1 MTNANT
7 RDSCVTLTSILADMV
22 CRYGRLS
29 RTLAALC
36 IALAVLALSGCA
48 YKGEEIDETANWSVE
63 KLFQDGSTEMNSGNW
78 KTAGDRFIAVEAR
91 FPFGPYAQQSLM
103 NLAYV
108 KWKEG
113 EPEAALAT
121 INRFLQQYPNHPG
134 TDYMLFL
141 RGLILFT
148 PPSAILSVLTQQN
161 PAERDPQALRQSYEA
176 FNDLITR
183 FPNSRYAEDARR
195 RMAWLVNV
203 MAEHELYTA
212 RFYYDRKAYVAAINR
227 AQKVITEFEGVPSS
241 EQALY
246 IMMLSYKALGM
257 DDMSKDTERVLLQNF
272 PETTLISQGFPT
284 KEYSPWNPMRFL
296 L

>member
-1 MTNANT
+1 M
-7 RDSCVTLTSILADMV
+7 TLTSTLGNMI
-22 CRYGRLS
+22 CQHGRLS
-29 RTLAALC
+29 RALAALC
-36 IALAVLALSGCA
+36 IALAVLAASGCA
-48 YKGEEIDETANWSVE
+48 YKGEEVDETAGWSVE
-63 KLFQDGSTEMNSGNW
+63 KLFQDGNSEMNSGNW
-78 KTAGDRFIAVEAR
+78 KTAGSRFMAVEAR
-91 FPFGPYAQQSLM
+91 YPFGLYAQQSLM

-113 EPEAALAT
+113 EPEVALAT
-121 INRFLQQYPNHPG
+121 VNRFLQQYPNHPG

-148 PPSAILSVLTQQN
+148 PPSAILSALTQQD

-183 FPNSRYAEDARR
+183 FPDSRYAEDSRR

-203 MAEHELYTA
+203 MAEHELHTA
-212 RFYYDRKAYVAAINR
+212 RFYFDRKAYVAAINR
-227 AQKVITEFEGVPSS
+227 AQKVITDFEGVPSS

-257 DDMSKDTERVLLQNF
+257 DDMSKDTERVLLKNF
-272 PETTLISQGFPT
+272 PETKLITQGFSN
-284 KEYSPWNPMRFL
+284 KERSPWNPLRYLM
-296 L
+296 